1 MENIEQHIKKD
12 REILDNP
19 TISPQQRRHTQQE
32 LVDLESYA
40 ERHPEDHHDPTPLE
54 LFCDAHPD
62 AEECRIYE
70 S

>member
-12 REILDNP
+12 KEILDNP

-32 LVDLESYA
+32 LADLESYA

>member
-12 REILDNP
+12 KEILDNP